1 MNGLQR
7 IAFLPLKRAA
17 KSAGSRQRRFWRG
30 KGVQKEDWGASKK
43 QAALRTG
50 KRLPEKAA

>member
-30 KGVQKEDWGASKK
+30 KGVPKEDWGVSKK
-43 QAALRTG
+43 RSGSLAHGQ
-50 KRLPEKAA
+50 KAA

>member
-30 KGVQKEDWGASKK
+30 KGVQKEDWGVSKK